1 MIFVFYNL
9 VDVVAG
15 DMYIPSNDTIHSS
28 LTRRQWMTYAARILH
43 LSFPKGAFVL
53 PQIFTRRWCRVL
65 SAFVHPLPSQVASEA
80 HFTIQIAMPK
90 QKAPFT
96 ADGHRLCANIE
107 CLGRPWRSKD
117 ITSMNGHH
125 DDLCYA
131 SGGCPPIVCICL
143 FRCFF
148 DYPWRRG
155 GVQRS
160 CLRTS
165 RVVCWVSTHV
175 YVSLYF
181 VSHVN
186 RSTLSVLWHRNECFF
201 INLNE
206 RIKNVCATHR
216 PAPLFSHGNVCIN
229 GSRDCV
235 DGSQLAGH
243 DDIHTYGDDVHAL
256 VTDFLCLPIWWV
268 KDFVLWYRVWQI
280 HITL

>member
-1 MIFVFYNL
+1 MNDICCKNSAFIFPQRSFRPSSNIYPSMMSSVECIRPSVAFTSCLWGTFYHSDCN
-9 VDVVAG
+9 AQAK
-15 DMYIPSNDTIHSS
+15 SAIHSRWAQTLCKHRMS
-28 LTRRQWMTYAARILH
+28 RQTMTKQRHHINGWTPRRFM
-43 LSFPKGAFVL
+43 
-53 PQIFTRRWCRVL
+53 
-65 SAFVHPLPSQVASEA
+65 
-80 HFTIQIAMPK
+80 
-90 QKAPFT
+90 
-96 ADGHRLCANIE
+96 LCE
-107 CLGRPWRSKD
+107 W
-117 ITSMNGHH
+117 
-125 DDLCYA
+125 
-131 SGGCPPIVCICL
+131 GCPPIVCICL

-186 RSTLSVLWHRNECFF
+186 RSTISVLWHRNECFF

-216 PAPLFSHGNVCIN
+216 PAPLFSHGNVYIN

-243 DDIHTYGDDVHAL
+243 DDIQTGDDVHAL

-280 HITL
+280 QITL